1 MPNNSNNDLD
11 VFNAQE
17 LRTRMDILHAVD
29 KSLDRMTVAEIC
41 KNAGVS
47 RQTFYR
53 FFESKY
59 DIPCWHTMYC
69 RRFYLN
75 EIGRTISW
83 ETGYY
88 HHFRL
93 ILQEYDFYSKSIQYS
108 VNTPFGRSIL
118 PEDRKKVL
126 LETLEKWRH
135 ESLTRNM
142 LFIVETFARLECE
155 VLNDWLRSSRPPD
168 LDVWTDDVISIVP
181 ARLFLALDI
190 KESKGTL

>member
-1 MPNNSNNDLD
+1 MPNNNRKDFD

-17 LRTRMDILHAVD
+17 LRIRMGILHAVD
-29 KSLDRMTVAEIC
+29 KSLDRMTVSEIC

-53 FFESKY
+53 YFESKY
-59 DIPCWHTMYC
+59 DIPCWHTIYC
-69 RRFYLN
+69 RQFYLN
-75 EIGRTISW
+75 EIGRTIGW

-88 HHFRL
+88 HHIRL
-93 ILQEYDFYSKSIQYS
+93 IFQEYDFYSKSIQYS

-126 LETLEKWRH
+126 LETLEKYRH
-135 ESLTRNM
+135 EPINRNM

-155 VLNDWLRSSRPPD
+155 VMNDWLRSSRPAD
-168 LDVWTDDVISIVP
+168 LESWTEDLVSIVP
-181 ARLFLALDI
+181 TRLFRALDL
-190 KESKGTL
+190 KDPKGLS